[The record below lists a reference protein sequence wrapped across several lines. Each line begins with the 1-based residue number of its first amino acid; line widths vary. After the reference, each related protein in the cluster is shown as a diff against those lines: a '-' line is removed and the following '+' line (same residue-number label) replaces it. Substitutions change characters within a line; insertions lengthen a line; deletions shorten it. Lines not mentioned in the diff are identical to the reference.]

1 MIDWYAAQT
10 LLKRQKQ
17 FINMRNRFLF
27 IIIAVMTCMASQ
39 AI

>member
-1 MIDWYAAQT
+1 MIDCYADQT

-17 FINMRNRFLF
+17 FINMRNHFF
-27 IIIAVMTCMASQ
+27 IYYNAVMTCMASQ